1 MANHKSALK
10 RNRQNLLARLRNRA
24 NKTKMKN
31 LIKNVLDAIDQDSV
45 EGAQEA
51 LKVVIPVIEK
61 TATKGAIHRKNA
73 SRKVSRLTKKV
84 NAFVSNNQ

>member
-31 LIKNVLDAIDQDSV
+31 LIKNVLDAIEQDSV

-51 LKVVIPVIEK
+51 LKVAIPAIEK
-61 TATKGAIHRKNA
+61 TATKGSIHKKNA

-84 NAFVSNNQ
+84 NALVSDK